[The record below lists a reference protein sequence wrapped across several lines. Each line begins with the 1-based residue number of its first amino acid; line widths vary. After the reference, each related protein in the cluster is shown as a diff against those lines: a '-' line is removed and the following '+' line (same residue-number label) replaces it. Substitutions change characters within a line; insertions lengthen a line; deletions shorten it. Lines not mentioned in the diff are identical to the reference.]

1 MKKNTVIIAVLLSGI
16 TQAESDF
23 QRMFDREHGNENK
36 ETPEQII
43 KSHAEGS
50 KLVAREQD
58 ELSADVQ
65 ELIQGETNAKVIDF
79 LAEAEELMA
88 QATDR
93 LEKLDTSGATIAIE
107 TEIIEKIAAA
117 AKQKQQSAE
126 GEEGE
131 EGEEGKGK
139 GKGKSGA
146 LMEMMQQM
154 MGQGSK
160 GDQPGKQPGKGPGKG
175 PGGQSGGE
183 GQEADS
189 ATGNQTSSEKSS
201 GNKES
206 RRLPKKS
213 GSAGTTLP
221 PEFNKALDAFN
232 KGLNTSK

>member
-1 MKKNTVIIAVLLSGI
+1 MKKNLLIITAILSGI
-16 TQAESDF
+16 TYAESDF
-23 QRMFDREHGNENK
+23 KKMYDKGHGKKHK
-36 ETPEQII
+36 ETPEQIL
-43 KSHAEGS
+43 KSHTEGA
-50 KLVAREQD
+50 KQVASQQD

-93 LEKLDTSGATIAIE
+93 LEALDTSGATIAIE

-117 AKQKQQSAE
+117 AKQKQQSGE
-126 GEEGE
+126 GE
-131 EGEEGKGK
+131 
-139 GKGKSGA
+139 GKSGA

-154 MGQGSK
+154 MGQGSQ
-160 GDQPGKQPGKGPGKG
+160 GDKPGKQPGKGPSGE
-175 PGGQSGGE
+175 SGGD

-189 ATGNQTSSEKSS
+189 STGNQAERDKST
-201 GNKES
+201 GKTES

-213 GSAGTTLP
+213 GSAGTALP

-232 KGLNTSK
+232 KGLNASK

>member
-1 MKKNTVIIAVLLSGI
+1 MKKNALIVAVLLSGL
-16 TQAESDF
+16 THAESDF
-23 QRMFDREHGNENK
+23 QRMFDRKHGEKNK
-36 ETPEQII
+36 ETPEQIL
-43 KSHAEGS
+43 KSHTEGS
-50 KLVAREQD
+50 KEVAREQD

-93 LEKLDTSGATIAIE
+93 LEELDTSGATIAIE
-107 TEIIEKIAAA
+107 TEVIEKIAAA
-117 AKQKQQSAE
+117 AKQKQQSGE
-126 GEEGE
+126 GE
-131 EGEEGKGK
+131 
-139 GKGKSGA
+139 GKSGA

-160 GDQPGKQPGKGPGKG
+160 GEQPGKQPGKG

-189 ATGNQTSSEKSS
+189 ATGNQTNREKST
-201 GNKES
+201 GKTES

-213 GSAGTTLP
+213 GSAGTALP

-232 KGLNTSK
+232 KGLNASK

>member
-1 MKKNTVIIAVLLSGI
+1 MKKTILIITTLFTGI
-16 TQAESDF
+16 THAETDF
-23 QRMFDREHGNENK
+23 QRMYDREHGKENT

-93 LEKLDTSGATIAIE
+93 LEEFDTSGATIAIE
-107 TEIIEKIAAA
+107 TEIIEKIGAA
-117 AKQKQQSAE
+117 AKQKQKSGE
-126 GEEGE
+126 GE
-131 EGEEGKGK
+131 
-139 GKGKSGA
+139 GKSGA

-154 MGQGSK
+154 MGQGSEGK
-160 GDQPGKQPGKGPGKG
+160 KPGDKPGQG
-175 PGGQSGGE
+175 PGGKTGGE

-189 ATGNQTSSEKSS
+189 GTGNQTSREKS
-201 GNKES
+201 GGRTAP

-213 GSAGTTLP
+213 GSAGTKLP
-221 PEFNKALDAFN
+221 REFNKALDAFN
-232 KGLNTSK
+232 KGLNDSK

>member
-1 MKKNTVIIAVLLSGI
+1 MKKTTLILATLFSGI
-16 TQAESDF
+16 IHAETDF
-23 QRMFDREHGNENK
+23 KRMYDREHGKKNT

-93 LEKLDTSGATIAIE
+93 LEELDTSGATIAIE
-107 TEIIEKIAAA
+107 TEIIEKIGAA
-117 AKQKQQSAE
+117 AKQKQQSGE
-126 GEEGE
+126 GE
-131 EGEEGKGK
+131 
-139 GKGKSGA
+139 GKSGA

-154 MGQGSK
+154 MGQGSEGK
-160 GDQPGKQPGKGPGKG
+160 KPGDKPGKG
-175 PGGQSGGE
+175 PGGKTGGE

-189 ATGNQTSSEKSS
+189 GTGNETSREKSD
-201 GNKES
+201 GKTES

-213 GSAGTTLP
+213 GSAGTELP
-221 PEFNKALDAFN
+221 REFNKALDAFN